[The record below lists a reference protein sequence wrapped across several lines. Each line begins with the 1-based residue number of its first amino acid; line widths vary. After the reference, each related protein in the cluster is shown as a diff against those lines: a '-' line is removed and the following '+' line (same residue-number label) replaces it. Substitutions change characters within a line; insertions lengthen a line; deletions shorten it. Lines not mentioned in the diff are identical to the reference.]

1 MTDKSAPAD
10 REITG
15 PFDVS
20 EVSAVQPFID
30 LGAIKVTPRT
40 GLQLRLDI
48 EESTKRLV
56 AATFDIDG
64 STLQVQVF
72 AAPRTEGLWNEIREQ
87 VAAQVVKQ
95 GGSADHVVGPFGPE
109 VRAAVPTAD
118 GSKKPVRF
126 VGVDGP
132 KWFLRGVIS
141 GPAADT
147 SSSATTVED
156 LFRSIVVDR
165 GNEPLPPRE
174 LLTLRVPP
182 QPGTIA

>member
-1 MTDKSAPAD
+1 MNTKSAPAD
-10 REITG
+10 REMTG
-15 PFDVS
+15 PFDIS

-48 EESTKRLV
+48 EEATKRLV

-95 GGSADHVVGPFGPE
+95 GGKAEHVVGPFGPE

-118 GSKKPVRF
+118 GSKRPVRF

-147 SSSATTVED
+147 DSRAAVVED
-156 LFRSIVVDR
+156 VFRSIVVNR
-165 GNEPLPPRE
+165 GTEALPPRE

-182 QPGTIA
+182 QPGTVA

>member
-1 MTDKSAPAD
+1 MTEKSAAAD
-10 REITG
+10 REMTG
-15 PFDVS
+15 PFDIS

-56 AATFDIDG
+56 AATFDIEG

-72 AAPRTEGLWNEIREQ
+72 AAPRSEGLWNEIREQ
-87 VAAQVVKQ
+87 VAAQVIKQ
-95 GGSADHVVGPFGPE
+95 GGSAEHVVGPFGPE

-118 GSKKPVRF
+118 GTKRPVRF

-141 GPAADT
+141 GPAAD
-147 SSSATTVED
+147 AAGNGAVVED
-156 LFRSIVVDR
+156 VFRSIVVNR
-165 GNEPLPPRE
+165 GTEPLPPRE

-182 QPGTIA
+182 QPGSLA

>member
-1 MTDKSAPAD
+1 MTEKSAPAD
-10 REITG
+10 REMAG
-15 PFDVS
+15 PFDIS

-56 AATFDIDG
+56 AATFDIEG

-72 AAPRTEGLWNEIREQ
+72 AAPRSEGLWNEIREQ
-87 VAAQVVKQ
+87 VAAQVIKQ
-95 GGSADHVVGPFGPE
+95 GGTAEHVVGPFGPE

-118 GSKKPVRF
+118 GTTRPVRF

-141 GPAADT
+141 GSAAD
-147 SSSATTVED
+147 AGANGAVVED
-156 LFRSIVVDR
+156 VFRSIVVNR
-165 GNEPLPPRE
+165 GTEPLPPRE

-182 QPGTIA
+182 QPGSVA

>member
-1 MTDKSAPAD
+1 MSEKSAAAD
-10 REITG
+10 RSLTG
-15 PFDVS
+15 PFDIS

-30 LGAIKVTPRT
+30 LGAIKVIPRS

-56 AATFDIDG
+56 AATLEIDG

-87 VAAQVVKQ
+87 VADQVIKQ
-95 GGSADHVVGPFGPE
+95 GGSAEHVVGVFGPE
-109 VRAAVPTAD
+109 LRASVPTAD
-118 GSKKPVRF
+118 GSLRPVRF

-141 GPAADT
+141 GPAA
-147 SSSATTVED
+147 SSATRATVIED
-156 LFRSIVVDR
+156 VFRSIVVNR
-165 GNEPLPPRE
+165 GSEPLPPRD

-182 QPGTIA
+182 QPGALA

>member
-1 MTDKSAPAD
+1 MSEKSAAAD

-15 PFDVS
+15 PFDIS

-56 AATFDIDG
+56 AATLEIDG

-72 AAPRTEGLWNEIREQ
+72 AAPRSEGLWNEIREQ
-87 VAAQVVKQ
+87 VAEQLVKQ
-95 GGSADHVVGPFGPE
+95 GGSAEHVVGTFGPE
-109 VRAAVPTAD
+109 LRASVPTAD
-118 GSKKPVRF
+118 GLSRHVRF
-126 VGVDGP
+126 IGVDGP

-141 GPAADT
+141 GPAA
-147 SSSATTVED
+147 SSTTRAVIVD
-156 LFRSIVVDR
+156 DVFRTLVVNR
-165 GNEPLPPRE
+165 GTDPMPPRE
-174 LLTLRVPP
+174 LLPLRVPP
-182 QPGTIA
+182 QPGVVS

>member
-1 MTDKSAPAD
+1 MSEKSAAAD

-15 PFDVS
+15 PFDIS

-30 LGAIKVTPRT
+30 LGALKITPRT

-56 AATFDIDG
+56 AATLEIDG

-72 AAPRTEGLWNEIREQ
+72 AAPRSDGLWNEIREQ
-87 VAAQVVKQ
+87 VADQVVKQ
-95 GGSADHVVGPFGPE
+95 GGSAEHIVGPFGPE
-109 VRAAVPTAD
+109 LRAEVPTAD
-118 GSKKPVRF
+118 GTTRPIRF

-141 GPAADT
+141 GPAA
-147 SSSATTVED
+147 SSTTRATVIED
-156 LFRSIVVDR
+156 VFRSIVVNR
-165 GNEPLPPRE
+165 GSEPLPPRE

-182 QPGTIA
+182 QPGSVS

>member
-1 MTDKSAPAD
+1 MTDKSAPVD
-10 REITG
+10 REMTG
-15 PFDVS
+15 PFDIS

-56 AATFDIDG
+56 AATFDIEG

-72 AAPRTEGLWNEIREQ
+72 AAPRSEGLWNEIREQ
-87 VAAQVVKQ
+87 VAAQVIKQ
-95 GGSADHVVGPFGPE
+95 GGSAEHVVGPFGPE

-118 GSKKPVRF
+118 GTKRPVRF

-141 GPAADT
+141 GPAAD
-147 SSSATTVED
+147 AGGNGAVVED
-156 LFRSIVVDR
+156 VFRSIVVNR
-165 GNEPLPPRE
+165 GTEPLPPRE

-182 QPGTIA
+182 QPGSLA

>member
-1 MTDKSAPAD
+1 MTQKSAPAD
-10 REITG
+10 RQMTG

-56 AATFDIDG
+56 AATFEIDG

-95 GGSADHVVGPFGPE
+95 GGTSEHVVGPFGPE
-109 VRAAVPTAD
+109 VRATVLTAD
-118 GSKKPVRF
+118 ATNRQIRF

-141 GPAADT
+141 GPAAELG
-147 SSSATTVED
+147 SSATAIED
-156 LFRSIVVDR
+156 LFRSIVVNR
-165 GNEPLPPRE
+165 GTEPLPPRE

-182 QPGTIA
+182 QPGTST

>member
-1 MTDKSAPAD
+1 MKNKSAPAD

-15 PFDVS
+15 PFDIS

-56 AATFDIDG
+56 SATFDIDG
-64 STLQVQVF
+64 STLHVQVF

-87 VAAQVVKQ
+87 VAAQVLKQ
-95 GGSADHVVGPFGPE
+95 GGTAEQVVGPFGPE
-109 VRAAVPTAD
+109 VRGAVPTAD
-118 GSKKPVRF
+118 GTKRAVRF

-141 GPAADT
+141 GPAADAGLDAT
-147 SSSATTVED
+147 SVED
-156 LFRSIVVDR
+156 VFRSIVVNR
-165 GNEPLPPRE
+165 GTEPLPPRE

-182 QPGTIA
+182 QPGTIG

>member
-1 MTDKSAPAD
+1 MSEKSAAAD

-15 PFDVS
+15 PFDIS

-30 LGAIKVTPRT
+30 LGALKITPRT

-56 AATFDIDG
+56 AATLEIDG

-72 AAPRTEGLWNEIREQ
+72 AAPRTDGLWNEIREQ
-87 VAAQVVKQ
+87 VAEQVVKQ
-95 GGSADHVVGPFGPE
+95 GGKAEHIVGTFGPE
-109 VRAAVPTAD
+109 LRADVPTAD
-118 GSKKPVRF
+118 GTTKPIRF

-141 GPAADT
+141 GPAA
-147 SSSATTVED
+147 SSTTRASVIED
-156 LFRSIVVDR
+156 VFRSIVVNR
-165 GNEPLPPRE
+165 GSEPLPPRE

-182 QPGTIA
+182 QPGSVA

>member
-1 MTDKSAPAD
+1 MTEKSAPAD
-10 REITG
+10 REMTG
-15 PFDVS
+15 PFDIS

-56 AATFDIDG
+56 AATFDIEG

-72 AAPRTEGLWNEIREQ
+72 AAPRSEGLWNEIREQ
-87 VAAQVVKQ
+87 VAAQVIKQ
-95 GGSADHVVGPFGPE
+95 GGSAEHVVGPFGPE

-118 GSKKPVRF
+118 GTKRPVRF

-141 GPAADT
+141 GPAAD
-147 SSSATTVED
+147 AAGNGAVVED
-156 LFRSIVVDR
+156 VFRSIVVNR
-165 GNEPLPPRE
+165 GTEPLPPRE

-182 QPGTIA
+182 QPGSLA

>member
-1 MTDKSAPAD
+1 MSEKSAAAD

-72 AAPRTEGLWNEIREQ
+72 AAPRSEGLWNEIREQ
-87 VAAQVVKQ
+87 VADQVVKQ

-109 VRAAVPTAD
+109 LRATVPTAD
-118 GSKKPVRF
+118 GNNRPVRF

-141 GPAADT
+141 GPAAST
-147 SSSATTVED
+147 PSRAVIVEEV
-156 LFRSIVVDR
+156 FRSIVVNR
-165 GNEPLPPRE
+165 GTEPLPPRE

-182 QPGTIA
+182 QPGSVA

>member
-1 MTDKSAPAD
+1 MNEKSAAID
-10 REITG
+10 RAITG
-15 PFDVS
+15 PFDIS

-30 LGAIKVTPRT
+30 LGALKVTPRT

-48 EESTKRLV
+48 EESSKRLV
-56 AATFDIDG
+56 AATFEIDD

-72 AAPRTEGLWNEIREQ
+72 AAPRSEGLWNEIRGQVAEQ
-87 VAAQVVKQ
+87 VIRQ

-109 VRAAVPTAD
+109 LRSLVPTAD
-118 GSKKPVRF
+118 GSQRPVRF

-141 GPAADT
+141 GPAA
-147 SSSATTVED
+147 SSDARAGIVED
-156 LFRSIVVDR
+156 VFRSIVVNR
-165 GNEPLPPRE
+165 GTEPLPPRE

-182 QPGTIA
+182 QPGTLA